1 MPHEAANTYPHRA
14 PNASRMNPPAVAP
27 QATPTPIPGESQVIA
42 SVVRPGQACSSM
54 RLYPAI
60 SVGAIAIPHR
70 NCTSASVI
78 RLGTV
83 PNVHTP
89 ATVSASVIA
98 NRRQVGA
105 RQCRVPYQRPPTPL
119 PNAQQA
125 SSSPASGLWPKLVA
139 NATVDRSTETN
150 IPPRNTY
157 TGASTMRPGAARE
170 KRRAPG
176 VGRGLCFP
184 RGTTPR

>member
-1 MPHEAANTYPHRA
+1 
-14 PNASRMNPPAVAP
+14 
-27 QATPTPIPGESQVIA
+27 
-42 SVVRPGQACSSM
+42 
-54 RLYPAI
+54 
-60 SVGAIAIPHR
+60 
-70 NCTSASVI
+70 VI

-98 NRRQVGA
+98 NLRQVGD
-105 RQCRVPYQRPPTPL
+105 RQFLVPYQRPPTPL
-119 PNAQQA
+119 PDAQQA
-125 SSSPASGLWPKLVA
+125 SSSPASGLWPRLVA

-157 TGASTMRPGAARE
+157 TGASTTRPGAARE

-176 VGRGLCFP
+176 AGRG
-184 RGTTPR
+184 RSGESS